1 MCYAHAIH
9 LVVCDVLYKKR
20 VYLTESA
27 NEFEADDIH
36 ECEEETN
43 EFEELREDLSQTLDM
58 VAGDITESDGNVSC
72 SNMFRG
78 EFWSNLV
85 PILDTKNHWNCLLA
99 MLETFLE
106 IQSSISKALIDIG
119 EQRNLES
126 EELNTLAEIVLRLK
140 PVKMGLE
147 KLCSRISNLLTAE

>member
-1 MCYAHAIH
+1 MKLTDFGVKVEKHVFVCVTDGAIMMVKFWKIISSAHHMCYAHAIH

-36 ECEEETN
+36 ESEEETN

-72 SNMFRG
+72 SNMFVENFG
-78 EFWSNLV
+78 LTWCLFW
-85 PILDTKNHWNCLLA
+85 TQK
-99 MLETFLE
+99 T
-106 IQSSISKALIDIG
+106 IG
-119 EQRNLES
+119 TVCWQCW
-126 EELNTLAEIVLRLK
+126 K
-140 PVKMGLE
+140 HF
-147 KLCSRISNLLTAE
+147 